1 MFNKSTKGKKM
12 RSQDLNKIPFEKV
25 DQSTLQQI
33 TADLVKREVYACQ
46 SMLVSELFEKEI
58 VNFDNYENFYMSD
71 EMIKKYH
78 NVETEEEI
86 QEIRDNAEDTQ
97 EIFEHWVCSE
107 WFIQQL
113 KKIGEPILETD
124 FETWWGR
131 TCTGQAICLDYN
143 IQKLA
148 YDFSYDE
155 RLFEKV
161 A

>member
-1 MFNKSTKGKKM
+1 M
-12 RSQDLNKIPFEKV
+12 RQQELNKIPFEKV

-46 SMLVSELFEKEI
+46 SMLVSELFEKQI
-58 VNFDNYENFYMSD
+58 IDFDNYENFYMSD

-78 NVETEEEI
+78 NVKTEEEI

>member
-12 RSQDLNKIPFEKV
+12 RPQELNKIPFEKV

-46 SMLVSELFEKEI
+46 SMLVSELFEKQI
-58 VNFDNYENFYMSD
+58 IDFDNYENFYMSD

-143 IQKLA
+143 IQKIA
-148 YDFSYDE
+148 YDFAYDE

>member
-1 MFNKSTKGKKM
+1 M
-12 RSQDLNKIPFEKV
+12 RPQELNKIPFEKV
-25 DQSTLQQI
+25 EQSTLQQI

-46 SMLVSELFEKEI
+46 SMLVSELFEKQI
-58 VNFDNYENFYMSD
+58 IDFDNYENFYMSD

-97 EIFEHWVCSE
+97 EIFEHWACSE